1 VQKQYCKFIKLSN
14 GEDIIAVTNNDCKD
28 FKREKIIVVNDPVLI
43 RTIKIA
49 RDSYL
54 MESFTMQPWIKL
66 AKERTIE
73 IPTESII
80 VAVDIDDMVYE
91 QYTTFLTEYNSD
103 TGSEESFEEVDG
115 SMLDY
120 MFDEQETEEDNAEKD
135 NNEKRGPTFH

>member
-1 VQKQYCKFIKLSN
+1 MQKQYCKFIKLSN

-28 FKREKIIVVNDPVLI
+28 FKSEKIIVVNDPVLI

>member
-1 VQKQYCKFIKLSN
+1 MQKQYCKFIKLSN

-28 FKREKIIVVNDPVLI
+28 FKSEKTIVVNDPVLI

-49 RDSYL
+49 RGSYM

-66 AKERTIE
+66 SKEHTIE

-103 TGSEESFEEVDG
+103 TGSEDSFEEVDG
-115 SMLDY
+115 SMLDD